1 MKENTSRIFWEIDEE
16 KTDEEKLKE
25 QYGQSKMGYLEEK
38 LKNAQFGTLDHI
50 VIDCPDSGIVLD
62 HAGTP
67 INIKI
72 RSSGPYKIELIDS

>member
-1 MKENTSRIFWEIDEE
+1 MGNQRWGN
-16 KTDEEKLKE
+16 LK
-25 QYGQSKMGYLEEK
+25 K
-38 LKNAQFGTLDHI
+38 KNAQFGTLDHI